1 MHFAADPKAALRGNL
16 QAAGSTAAWALMAS
30 AMVIESDVYRYVAI
44 PMAIYALTRHSTII
58 KQVSRDWLAILCY
71 LWAAYVLARF
81 VSGIVLFGEKGA
93 SEWLYAFPALFPLL
107 GVAIYAAQRYL
118 FAAATT
124 VLVGGL
130 IALLATLDLQPLIA
144 GQRSAPL
151 FHHNPIHAAVGC
163 AILFISSLFWLLYA
177 AETGRLAGRR
187 KWFAL
192 ALGISTGLLSLI
204 GVLGAQSKGVWVALA
219 ITMAFIAFL
228 SFWFLAGRWRL
239 TILSILVA
247 SSAICALLAAPY
259 VDEVAGPTIAASEKA
274 LSFSWAEGPSGAMLS
289 SIQDPDTPASMRE
302 RLMLWFNAL
311 ELTEAAPFFGWGN
324 LWLSEWRKTSF
335 ASSVSH
341 TLLHNGYLE
350 ILVRHGLFG
359 ITFLAVFAVT
369 AAVRLQLAHRSG
381 SIATST
387 TAYLFS
393 ISFFFFF
400 TIATNSNNRLALG
413 ESFFL
418 LVGGAVFVVTLLNQL
433 SEAARLLIPS
443 AVRSPVITA
452 ADTPSEKVAGRRR
465 VSSSYK
471 LPPR

>member
-1 MHFAADPKAALRGNL
+1 MRLAADPKEALKNKL
-16 QAAGSTAAWALMAS
+16 QAIVTTAAWALMAS
-30 AMVIESDVYRYVAI
+30 AMIAESDVYRYVAI
-44 PMAIYALTRHSTII
+44 PLAIYAVTRHSPAV
-58 KQVSRDWLAILCY
+58 KQVSRDWLSVLCY
-71 LWAAYVLARF
+71 IWTAYVLARF
-81 VSGIVLFGEKGA
+81 ISGIVLFGEKGA

-107 GVAIYAAQRYL
+107 GVALYAAQRYL

-124 VLVGGL
+124 VLVCGL
-130 IALLATLDLQPLIA
+130 LALLATLDLQPLIA
-144 GQRSAPL
+144 GQRAAPL

-163 AILFISSLFWLLYA
+163 AMLFLSSLFWLLYA
-177 AETGRLAGRR
+177 AETGRLATRR
-187 KWFAL
+187 KWFYL
-192 ALGISTGLLSLI
+192 GLGISAGLVSLI
-204 GVLGAQSKGVWVALA
+204 GVLGAQSKGVWAALA

-239 TILSILVA
+239 TILSLLVA
-247 SSAICALLAAPY
+247 TSAVCALLAAPY

-274 LSFSWAEGPSGAMLS
+274 LSSLWAQGPSGAMLS

-324 LWLSEWRKTSF
+324 HWLREWRETTF

-369 AAVRLQLAHRSG
+369 ATARLRLAHRNG
-381 SIATST
+381 NIATST
-387 TAYLFS
+387 IAYVFS
-393 ISFFFFF
+393 ISFLFFF

-418 LVGGAVFVVTLLNQL
+418 LVGGAVFAVTLLNQR
-433 SEAARLLIPS
+433 SQTSRLLIPS